1 MASKAKAL
9 ANLLADGKVGTAE
22 LADGSITAVKI
33 LDGTISTADMAD
45 DAITNPKL
53 ADGVVTTDKIAAAA
67 VTADKIA
74 DGAVPPSDDA
84 SALTQGILPV
94 DRVPYIGRRNLIING
109 AMQVAQRGT
118 SSTSTG
124 YASVD
129 RWKTVP
135 FRVDTLV
142 GTQSQSTDAPD
153 GFSTSFKYNV
163 DTAESLGGD
172 EYFGVMHHVEAYNVQ
187 HLDYGTASAKSMTL
201 SFWVKGSTTGTYA
214 IQFYTED
221 SGRTIGATYTIDTAD
236 TWEYKTVSIVGDT
249 AGSGIANNNGS
260 GFRLF
265 FILASGTNYT
275 TTDNTSW
282 DASSSAR
289 IAYNHSANPIAT
301 INNYWQITGVQ
312 LEVGTVATPFE
323 HRSYGEELDLC
334 YRYFYRWKSD
344 PELYQNICMGNTMGS
359 TACRGVFR
367 LPKTMRS
374 APTLSSSGSFR
385 VWDNSN
391 ANSATPTI
399 QRASNHTIFLQF
411 SGGSFTIN
419 RMSEMGADNDANA
432 VIDFYAEL

>member
-1 MASKAKAL
+1 MSEIQVGQI
-9 ANLLADGKVGTAE
+9 NSTDGAT
-22 LADGSITAVKI
+22 
-33 LDGTISTADMAD
+33 
-45 DAITNPKL
+45 AITTSSGNTTVANNL
-53 ADGVVTTDKIAAAA
+53 TVT
-67 VTADKIA
+67 
-74 DGAVPPSDDA
+74 GGFVPS
-84 SALTQGILPV
+84 TQIG
-94 DRVPYIGRRNLIING
+94 GRRNLIINS

-323 HRSYGEELDLC
+323 HISYGEQLALC
-334 YRYFYRWKSD
+334 QRYLQRIAYDS
-344 PELYQNICMGNTMGS
+344 GNDSVAFGYS
-359 TACRGVFR
+359 FNNGQSIFEYNFR
-367 LPKTMRS
+367 DGTMRS
-374 APTLSSSGSFR
+374 APTITTSSVGNGFRYQICGAEDLSRNNIPNIEIISTTSVQFGNNQSTITANRPARLRMQSGAF
-385 VWDNSN
+385 
-391 ANSATPTI
+391 
-399 QRASNHTIFLQF
+399 
-411 SGGSFTIN
+411 IN
-419 RMSEMGADNDANA
+419 FD
-432 VIDFYAEL
+432 AEL